1 MDWKAILIIIIAL
14 GGFLA
19 AVAYLIYRR
28 VKHMPSL
35 DEECAAA
42 NSKTLLRRY
51 HAMKKREARKA
62 GKEAS
67 KRNENIA

>member
-1 MDWKAILIIIIAL
+1 
-14 GGFLA
+14 
-19 AVAYLIYRR
+19 
-28 VKHMPSL
+28 MPSL

-62 GKEAS
+62 EKEAS
-67 KRNENIA
+67 KRNEPIV

>member
-1 MDWKAILIIIIAL
+1 MDWKAILIIVIAL
-14 GGFLA
+14 GGFA
-19 AVAYLIYRR
+19 IAVAYLIYRR

-51 HAMKKREARKA
+51 HAMKRREARKA
-62 GKEAS
+62 EKEAARRS
-67 KRNENIA
+67 